1 MKNWTKNMIE
11 LRYSSNVTVRFTED
25 CSGCYVWA
33 PYNAKFIEELK
44 QTFNSK
50 EAMGKSYGLDPGAE
64 WEPVLKCWIVH
75 VGWIGCEDWYNTLI
89 ELLNKHYPAAE
100 HP

>member
-1 MKNWTKNMIE
+1 MTE
-11 LRYSSNVTVRFTED
+11 LLYSNKVEIRFSED
-25 CSGCYVWA
+25 GNSVYVFT
-33 PYNAKFIEELK
+33 PYHKQFIAELK
-44 QTFNSK
+44 QAFNSK
-50 EAMGKSYGLDPGAE
+50 EALGNAYGLDPGAE